1 MNTDK
6 ITGDI
11 ELSFSLKMRDF
22 IKMSLRSEYLY
33 TGRLLKFIPL
43 YLVLAGLILYSNVKG
58 NGAVLIPAVIVMML
72 IIPVV
77 IVVNFYRSV
86 IKDYRAYHGGNSKFI
101 ISDRGIDSVTAAGEA
116 FCGWESICKVIAD
129 KDAYYFFI
137 NSYFCFFLPKNAIS
151 PGDSDILTAFFQD
164 NPEDIIFIKKI

>member
-6 ITGDI
+6 IIGDI
-11 ELSFSLKMRDF
+11 EISFSIKTGDF

-43 YLVLAGLILYSNVKG
+43 YLVLVGLIFYSNMKG
-58 NGAVLIPAVIVMML
+58 NSATLVPVVMLIML

-77 IVVNFYRSV
+77 IIVNFYHSTKR
-86 IKDYRAYHGGNSKFI
+86 DYREYHCGNSKFT
-101 ISDRGIDSVTAAGEA
+101 ISDRGVDSVTAAGEA
-116 FCGWESICKVIAD
+116 FCGWESICKVIED

-137 NSYFCFFLPKNAIS
+137 NSYFCFFIPMNAIS
-151 PGDSDILTAFFQD
+151 PVDKEILTAFFQD
-164 NPEDIIFIKKI
+164 NPEDITFIKKF